1 MRVTGGPSSCEQARF
16 KPIIIGIGSIRRNRR
31 DGMRSPDG
39 AASRPASARDIGF
52 GAIGFKRGAIRAST
66 NTNRRA
72 AVSNPRNIAR
82 AVLRWVMKSTFAVNL
97 MKTSI

>member
-1 MRVTGGPSSCEQARF
+1 MRVIGGPVSRVQACF
-16 KPIIIGIGSIRRNRR
+16 KPTIIGIGSIRRNRR
-31 DGMRSPDG
+31 DGISGPDG

-52 GAIGFKRGAIRAST
+52 GAIGFRPGAIKAST
-66 NTNRRA
+66 NTSRRA

-97 MKTSI
+97 MKISI